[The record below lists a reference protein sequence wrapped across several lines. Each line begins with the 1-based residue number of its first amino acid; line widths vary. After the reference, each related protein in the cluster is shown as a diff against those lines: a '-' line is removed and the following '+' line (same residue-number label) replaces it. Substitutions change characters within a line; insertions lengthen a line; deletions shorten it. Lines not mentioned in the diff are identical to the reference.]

1 MAPLTPQGNS
11 RLPKTPNVG
20 GPVPMSGLLGR
31 RSLLPSPHASHS
43 SSSTSDYQAQME
55 FNHINS
61 TEMAQE
67 ETPLPTAFNSPINYS
82 NNTLASPLALRNST
96 IKTRRPSAPR
106 EMGPADG
113 IHSRVTPTLTSPQPG
128 HLSSLSGDKYSRSNS
143 LSGMS
148 PPLPQQQQQHMTS
161 FSASSS
167 SSSSPTESSPLAR
180 TSLTARLSTGA
191 GSSVAAARAAYMK
204 QPLFQRPTTS
214 PSGGPPLPGSGLSPT
229 GTLANKNS
237 VASNPVSQHP
247 PITASV
253 SAERADSMP
262 QVGDRVMVESM
273 GLTGYLRFMGTAAFK
288 SGVWAGI
295 ELDTPT
301 GKNDGTVAGV
311 AYFDCRPNCGIFV
324 LAAKVVK
331 TSDDMMLPF
340 SQPQDRIST
349 IASTKDALTT
359 PPPALQQA
367 QQQPLAAAP
376 TTQAAQAV
384 SRISAGSRASKYI
397 GMTATQLKQRGPQA
411 TNTRPLQ
418 KDPNTTPA
426 NTAATPNRT
435 TVARPSPAPKVTTA
449 AARPRTGQVS
459 VTSQA
464 TPTSRPRVSPTP
476 GRLGQAPGPR
486 RLSVRSDTTDNGSML
501 TTTTILDQTKLLQ
514 NAGSPQDNMAQQF
527 QQLQLE
533 FGVALAENN
542 MLKTEMNQTKSQ
554 LELTRL
560 LEKRDLSY
568 DDRVFLSKS
577 LGRGGID
584 ERLAQELEELHV
596 MKAEWEKERQAKDQ
610 ELKAMT
616 EKMTQA
622 WLDAAKSQKER
633 TALVNENESLTERL
647 KDLQEN
653 VTMQATSE
661 SNGQEHA
668 LVELLQSDLEVAQ
681 QRAKSLES
689 QLKDVS
695 TRAAEDHEHLIK
707 AAEEAEAAIE
717 ARFVDQL
724 DILKHERETLE
735 SRLMDLEAISRSST
749 ESLEARLEEAT
760 RETTDAR
767 TQLNIVIAELE
778 HEVESHHFRESV
790 AEDHLKKAEQD
801 LQEARALLA
810 KSERSAK
817 GSEDRTKEFET
828 ALEKKEQEIDRLKQ
842 ELDDLAGMVQS
853 DEVDRLR
860 KVWEHEKK
868 RLEESVS
875 NDMSVIANL
884 RAEIESLETNE
895 EEYLGKI
902 TDLEEEAIHLLD
914 AKANVEQDLAR
925 LREQSAT
932 DEEQFHRECIALES
946 KAVEA
951 TKALEIQAEET
962 KRQLEMLEAMT
973 KSVDEWKE
981 RNEEL
986 QSEVSQKVAELECL
1000 RLDLT
1005 ESRTKIE
1012 SLDNKLQEAL
1022 ITKKGLEEKIS
1033 TVTSEHA
1040 TKLDEATNRLSSL
1053 QNERDQLESKVSEL
1067 ETALSLAASAQTIVD
1082 SANTTL
1088 SQSELDEEI
1097 SSLKQMV
1104 HDLTRENV
1112 TVANVNKKLMQEH
1125 DNLMEAH
1132 RHVETECLKLMDEVE
1147 RLHSES
1153 LAADVTMD
1161 ESSVIGDEAREA
1173 VDEILAEVK
1182 NPNMNGSS
1190 PKDSAP
1196 NSSASVIR
1204 LENILKEKQSLLDR
1218 LTQAHSTE
1226 MRDLRQRYVDLDRSK
1241 AYEIAQLNKE
1251 LTDLESLIESKIFH
1265 EADLE
1270 EEVKRKQKQID
1281 RLQQEIRDLKSQLGK
1296 ANGSSVGSPHQGD
1309 YRANSATPQQRNY
1322 RSPSAMSV
1330 SSMASTPPRRVYN
1343 DPAEQPFCEVCEVHG
1358 HDLISCTAVFGA
1370 NNRQTPRTAYGS
1382 SVSNTPVPSGLPM
1395 EHMEEEVDG
1404 RPYCENCEEFGQ
1416 HYTDQCPN
1424 ESMT

>member
-11 RLPKTPNVG
+11 RLPKSPNVG

-31 RSLLPSPHASHS
+31 RSLLPNPHTSHS
-43 SSSTSDYQAQME
+43 SASASDYQAQME

-61 TEMAQE
+61 TGMAQDE
-67 ETPLPTAFNSPINYS
+67 IANSSINYS
-82 NNTLASPLALRNST
+82 NNTASPLALRNST
-96 IKTRRPSAPR
+96 INTRRPSAPR
-106 EMGPADG
+106 EMSSGDG
-113 IHSRVTPTLTSPQPG
+113 NQRGTPTLTSPQPG
-128 HLSSLSGDKYSRSNS
+128 HQSNLSGGKYSRSNS

-148 PPLPQQQQQHMTS
+148 PPLQQQQQQQQQQQHMTS

-180 TSLTARLSTGA
+180 TSLTARLSTG

-214 PSGGPPLPGSGLSPT
+214 PSFGGPPVLGSGLPPA

-237 VASNPVSQHP
+237 VASNLSTAHP
-247 PITASV
+247 PVASV

-311 AYFDCRPNCGIFV
+311 AYFNCRPSCGIFV

-349 IASTKDALTT
+349 IASTKDTFTT
-359 PPPALQQA
+359 PPPALQPQ
-367 QQQPLAAAP
+367 QQQPVSVAP
-376 TTQAAQAV
+376 TSQAAQAV

-397 GMTATQLKQRGPQA
+397 GMTATQLKQQRSPQA
-411 TNTRPLQ
+411 TNTRLQ
-418 KDPNTTPA
+418 KDPNATLSSTG
-426 NTAATPNRT
+426 ATPNRT

-449 AARPRTGQVS
+449 AARPRPGQVS
-459 VTSQA
+459 VTSQP
-464 TPTSRPRVSPTP
+464 TPTSRPRISPTP
-476 GRLGQAPGPR
+476 GRLTGPAPGGPR
-486 RLSVRSDTTDNGSML
+486 RLSVRSDTTDNGTML
-501 TTTTILDQTKLLQ
+501 TATTALDQNKLLQ
-514 NAGSPQDNMAQQF
+514 NPGSPQDNMAQQF

-533 FGVALAENN
+533 FGVAIAENN

-554 LELTRL
+554 LELNRL
-560 LEKRDLSY
+560 LEKRDLTY

-596 MKAEWEKERQAKDQ
+596 MKSEWEKERQAKDQ

-647 KDLQEN
+647 KEFQEN
-653 VTMQATSE
+653 GAIQATSE
-661 SNGQEHA
+661 SDGRDQA
-668 LVELLQSDLEVAQ
+668 VVELLQSDLEVAQ

-717 ARFVDQL
+717 ARFLDQM
-724 DILKHERETLE
+724 DMLKHERETLK

-749 ESLEARLEEAT
+749 ESLEAKLEEAT
-760 RETTDAR
+760 RETTSAR

-842 ELDDLAGMVQS
+842 ELEDLAGMVQS

-860 KVWEHEKK
+860 KVWEHERI
-868 RLEESVS
+868 RLEESAS

-902 TDLEEEAIHLLD
+902 TDLEEEAIQLLD
-914 AKANVEQDLAR
+914 AKANVEQELAR
-925 LREQSAT
+925 LREQAAT

-951 TKALEIQAEET
+951 TKALEIQAEES
-962 KRQLEMLEAMT
+962 RRVLEKLDAMT
-973 KSVDEWKE
+973 KSVEEWKA
-981 RNEEL
+981 RSEEL
-986 QSEVSQKVAELECL
+986 QSEVSHKATELEGL
-1000 RLDLT
+1000 KVDLT
-1005 ESRTKIE
+1005 DSQTKIE
-1012 SLDNKLQEAL
+1012 SLDNELQEVL
-1022 ITKKGLEEKIS
+1022 VTKKGLEEAIS
-1033 TVTSEHA
+1033 TVTSEHTA
-1040 TKLDEATNRLSSL
+1040 KLDEVTNRLSSL

-1161 ESSVIGDEAREA
+1161 ESSVVGDEAREA
-1173 VDEILAEVK
+1173 VDEILASEAK

-1190 PKDSAP
+1190 PKDTAS
-1196 NSSASVIR
+1196 NSSVSVIR

-1218 LTQAHSTE
+1218 LTQAHSAE

-1281 RLQQEIRDLKSQLGK
+1281 RLQQEIRELKAQLGK
-1296 ANGSSVGSPHQGD
+1296 AGSSVGSPHLGD

-1322 RSPSAMSV
+1322 RSPSSMSV

-1358 HDLISCTAVFGA
+1358 HDLISCTAVFGV
-1370 NNRQTPRTAYGS
+1370 NNRQTPRTVVGS
-1382 SVSNTPVPSGLPM
+1382 SVSSTPVPSVLPM
-1395 EHMEEEVDG
+1395 EHMEEELDS

>member
-1 MAPLTPQGNS
+1 
-11 RLPKTPNVG
+11 
-20 GPVPMSGLLGR
+20 
-31 RSLLPSPHASHS
+31 
-43 SSSTSDYQAQME
+43 
-55 FNHINS
+55 
-61 TEMAQE
+61 
-67 ETPLPTAFNSPINYS
+67 
-82 NNTLASPLALRNST
+82 
-96 IKTRRPSAPR
+96 
-106 EMGPADG
+106 
-113 IHSRVTPTLTSPQPG
+113 
-128 HLSSLSGDKYSRSNS
+128 
-143 LSGMS
+143 
-148 PPLPQQQQQHMTS
+148 
-161 FSASSS
+161 
-167 SSSSPTESSPLAR
+167 
-180 TSLTARLSTGA
+180 
-191 GSSVAAARAAYMK
+191 
-204 QPLFQRPTTS
+204 
-214 PSGGPPLPGSGLSPT
+214 
-229 GTLANKNS
+229 
-237 VASNPVSQHP
+237 
-247 PITASV
+247 
-253 SAERADSMP
+253 MP

-273 GLTGYLRFMGTAAFK
+273 GLTGYLRFVGTAAFK

-311 AYFDCRPNCGIFV
+311 AYFNCRPQCGIFV
-324 LAAKVVK
+324 LAAKVIK

-340 SQPQDRIST
+340 SQDTISALVPSKDT
-349 IASTKDALTT
+349 QAS
-359 PPPALQQA
+359 PPLVL
-367 QQQPLAAAP
+367 QQQPQEQHQVVQVAP
-376 TTQAAQAV
+376 TNQAAAQAV

-397 GMTATQLKQRGPQA
+397 GMTATQLKQQRGPQA
-411 TNTRPLQ
+411 TSRPLQ
-418 KDPNTTPA
+418 KEANSTPS
-426 NTAATPNRT
+426 NVTTAANRA
-435 TVARPSPAPKVTTA
+435 TVARPSPPKVTTA
-449 AARPRTGQVS
+449 AARPRPGQVS
-459 VTSQA
+459 VTSQPA
-464 TPTSRPRVSPTP
+464 PTTRPRVSPTP
-476 GRLGQAPGPR
+476 GRLTGPPGPR
-486 RLSVRSDTTDNGSML
+486 RLSIRSDNTDGPML
-501 TTTTILDQTKLLQ
+501 TTTSILDQKKLIQ
-514 NAGSPQDNMAQQF
+514 NAGSPQENMAQQF

-533 FGVALAENN
+533 FGVAIAENN

-560 LEKRDLSY
+560 LEKRELSY
-568 DDRVFLSKS
+568 DERVFLSKS

-584 ERLAQELEELHV
+584 ERLSQELEELHA
-596 MKAEWEKERQAKDQ
+596 MKATWEKERQVKDQ

-633 TALVNENESLTERL
+633 TALMNENEALTERL

-653 VTMQATSE
+653 SATQVPSE
-661 SNGQEHA
+661 SGQGQHD

-689 QLKDVS
+689 QLEDVS

-707 AAEEAEAAIE
+707 VAEEAEAAIE
-717 ARFVDQL
+717 ARYEDQL
-724 DILKHERETLE
+724 DMLKHERKALE
-735 SRLMDLEAISRSST
+735 SRLMDLEAIARSST
-749 ESLEARLEEAT
+749 ESLEARLEEAN
-760 RETTDAR
+760 RETADAR

-790 AEDHLKKAEQD
+790 AESHLKKAEQD
-801 LQEARALLA
+801 LLDARELLV

-817 GSEDRTKEFET
+817 GSEDRTTEFET
-828 ALEKKEQEIDRLKQ
+828 ALEKKEQEIDSLKQ
-842 ELDDLAGMVQS
+842 ELEDLAGMVQS
-853 DEVDRLR
+853 DEVDRMR

-868 RLEESVS
+868 RLEESAS

-902 TDLEEEAIHLLD
+902 TDLEEEAIQLLD
-914 AKANVEQDLAR
+914 AKAIVESELYR
-925 LREQSAT
+925 LREQVAT
-932 DEEQFHRECIALES
+932 DEEQFLRERLALES
-946 KAVEA
+946 KAKDA
-951 TKALEIQAEET
+951 AKLLEIQTEES
-962 KRQLEMLEAMT
+962 KRLDEELEAMA
-973 KSVDEWKE
+973 KSVDKWQE

-986 QSEVSQKVAELECL
+986 QSEVTQKTSEMESLQ
-1000 RLDLT
+1000 LDLT
-1005 ESRTKIE
+1005 GAQTKIE
-1012 SLDNKLQEAL
+1012 SLDNQLQEAL
-1022 ITKKGLEEKIS
+1022 VTKKGLEEKIS

-1040 TKLDEATNRLSSL
+1040 TKLDEVNSRLSSL
-1053 QNERDQLESKVSEL
+1053 QSERDQLESKVSEL

-1161 ESSVIGDEAREA
+1161 ESVVGDEAREA
-1173 VDEILAEVK
+1173 VEEILASETK

-1190 PKDSAP
+1190 PIKDSAP
-1196 NSSASVIR
+1196 NASAS
-1204 LENILKEKQSLLDR
+1204 NILKEKQALLDR

-1226 MRDLRQRYVDLDRSK
+1226 MRELRQRYIDLDRSK

-1270 EEVKRKQKQID
+1270 EEVRRKQKQID
-1281 RLQQEIRDLKSQLGK
+1281 RLQQEIQDLKNQLGK
-1296 ANGSSVGSPHQGD
+1296 VNGTSAGSPHMGD

-1343 DPAEQPFCEVCEVHG
+1343 DPAEQPFCEICEVLG

-1370 NNRQTPRTAYGS
+1370 ENRQTPRSAFGS
-1382 SVSNTPVPSGLPM
+1382 SISNTSVPSRLPA
-1395 EHMEEEVDG
+1395 EHMEEQVDD

>member
-1 MAPLTPQGNS
+1 
-11 RLPKTPNVG
+11 
-20 GPVPMSGLLGR
+20 
-31 RSLLPSPHASHS
+31 
-43 SSSTSDYQAQME
+43 
-55 FNHINS
+55 
-61 TEMAQE
+61 
-67 ETPLPTAFNSPINYS
+67 
-82 NNTLASPLALRNST
+82 
-96 IKTRRPSAPR
+96 
-106 EMGPADG
+106 
-113 IHSRVTPTLTSPQPG
+113 
-128 HLSSLSGDKYSRSNS
+128 
-143 LSGMS
+143 
-148 PPLPQQQQQHMTS
+148 MTS

-214 PSGGPPLPGSGLSPT
+214 PSGGPPVPGSGLSPT

-349 IASTKDALTT
+349 IASTKDTLTT
-359 PPPALQQA
+359 PPPTLQQA
-367 QQQPLAAAP
+367 QQQPVAVAP
-376 TTQAAQAV
+376 TSQAAQAV

-418 KDPNTTPA
+418 KDPNTTLA
-426 NTAATPNRT
+426 NAAATPNRT

-449 AARPRTGQVS
+449 AARPRPGQVS

-464 TPTSRPRVSPTP
+464 TPTSRHRVSPTP

-486 RLSVRSDTTDNGSML
+486 RLSVRSDSTDNGSML

-533 FGVALAENN
+533 FGVAIAENN

-596 MKAEWEKERQAKDQ
+596 MKTEWEKERQAKDQ

-653 VTMQATSE
+653 GTIQAPSE
-661 SNGQEHA
+661 SNGQEHT

-689 QLKDVS
+689 QLEDMS

-724 DILKHERETLE
+724 DMLKHERETLE

-914 AKANVEQDLAR
+914 AKANVEQELAR
-925 LREQSAT
+925 LREQAAT
-932 DEEQFHRECIALES
+932 DEEQFHRECIVLES

-962 KRQLEMLEAMT
+962 RRQLEMLEVTT
-973 KSVDEWKE
+973 KSVGEWKG

-986 QSEVSQKVAELECL
+986 QSEVSQKVAELEGL
-1000 RLDLT
+1000 KLDLT

-1012 SLDNKLQEAL
+1012 SLDNQLQEAL

-1033 TVTSEHA
+1033 IATSEHA

-1053 QNERDQLESKVSEL
+1053 QNERDQFESKVSEL

-1153 LAADVTMD
+1153 LAADVTID

-1190 PKDSAP
+1190 PKDPAP

-1395 EHMEEEVDG
+1395 EHMEEEVDD

>member
-1 MAPLTPQGNS
+1 M
-11 RLPKTPNVG
+11 
-20 GPVPMSGLLGR
+20 
-31 RSLLPSPHASHS
+31 
-43 SSSTSDYQAQME
+43 DYQAQME

-61 TEMAQE
+61 TGMAQD
-67 ETPLPTAFNSPINYS
+67 ETPLPT
-82 NNTLASPLALRNST
+82 ASPLALRNST

-106 EMGPADG
+106 EMSSADG
-113 IHSRVTPTLTSPQPG
+113 IHSRGTPTLTSPQPG
-128 HLSSLSGDKYSRSNS
+128 HPSNLSGGKYSRSNS

-148 PPLPQQQQQHMTS
+148 PPLQQQQQQQQHMTS

-180 TSLTARLSTGA
+180 TSLTARLSTG

-214 PSGGPPLPGSGLSPT
+214 PAFGGPPVPGSGLSPT
-229 GTLANKNS
+229 GTIANKNS
-237 VASNPVSQHP
+237 VAPNPSSQAHP
-247 PITASV
+247 PTASV

-311 AYFDCRPNCGIFV
+311 AYFNCRPSCGIFV

-349 IASTKDALTT
+349 IATTKDTLTT
-359 PPPALQQA
+359 PSPGLQPA
-367 QQQPLAAAP
+367 QQQQPVSVAP
-376 TTQAAQAV
+376 TSQAAQAV

-397 GMTATQLKQRGPQA
+397 GMTATQLKQQRGPQA
-411 TNTRPLQ
+411 TITRPQ
-418 KDPNTTPA
+418 KDPNTTLS

-435 TVARPSPAPKVTTA
+435 AVARPSPAPKVTTA
-449 AARPRTGQVS
+449 AARPRPGQVS
-459 VTSQA
+459 VTSQ
-464 TPTSRPRVSPTP
+464 PNPSSRPRVSPTP
-476 GRLGQAPGPR
+476 GRLSGPALGPR
-486 RLSVRSDTTDNGSML
+486 RLSVRSDTTDNGSMV
-501 TTTTILDQTKLLQ
+501 TATTILDQTKLLQ
-514 NAGSPQDNMAQQF
+514 NAGSPQDSMAQQF

-533 FGVALAENN
+533 FGVAIAENN

-554 LELTRL
+554 LELNRL

-596 MKAEWEKERQAKDQ
+596 MKAEWEKERQVKDQ

-653 VTMQATSE
+653 GTIQATSE
-661 SNGQEHA
+661 SDGQGQV

-689 QLKDVS
+689 QLEDVS

-717 ARFVDQL
+717 TQFRDQL
-724 DILKHERETLE
+724 DMLKHERETLE

-760 RETTDAR
+760 RETMDAR

-790 AEDHLKKAEQD
+790 AEGHLKKAEQD

-817 GSEDRTKEFET
+817 GSEDRTIEFET
-828 ALEKKEQEIDRLKQ
+828 SLEKKEQEIDRLKQ
-842 ELDDLAGMVQS
+842 ELEDLAGMVQS

-868 RLEESVS
+868 RLEESAS

-902 TDLEEEAIHLLD
+902 TDLEEEAIQLLD
-914 AKANVEQDLAR
+914 AKANVEQELAR
-925 LREQSAT
+925 LREQAAT

-951 TKALEIQAEET
+951 TKALEIQAEESR
-962 KRQLEMLEAMT
+962 KQLEKLETMT
-973 KSVDEWKE
+973 KSMDEWKE

-986 QSEVSQKVAELECL
+986 QLEVSLKTAELEGL
-1000 RLDLT
+1000 KVDLT
-1005 ESRTKIE
+1005 ESQTKIE
-1012 SLDNKLQEAL
+1012 SLDNQLQEVL
-1022 ITKKGLEEKIS
+1022 VTKKGLEEKIS

-1161 ESSVIGDEAREA
+1161 ESSVVGDEAREA
-1173 VDEILAEVK
+1173 VDEILASEAK
-1182 NPNMNGSS
+1182 NSNMNGSS
-1190 PKDSAP
+1190 PKDTAS
-1196 NSSASVIR
+1196 NSSVSVIR
-1204 LENILKEKQSLLDR
+1204 LENLLKEKQSLLDR
-1218 LTQAHSTE
+1218 LTQAHSAE
-1226 MRDLRQRYVDLDRSK
+1226 MRELRQRYVDLDRSK

-1281 RLQQEIRDLKSQLGK
+1281 RLQQEIRDLKAQLGK
-1296 ANGSSVGSPHQGD
+1296 AASSVGSPHQGD

-1358 HDLISCTAVFGA
+1358 HDLISCTAVFGV
-1370 NNRQTPRTAYGS
+1370 NNRQTPRTTYGS
-1382 SVSNTPVPSGLPM
+1382 SASNTPVPSGLPL
-1395 EHMEEEVDG
+1395 EHMEEEVDS